1 MSGPVSIPLLD
12 SSTGTPVTA
21 TGGAQDWPGG
31 QGIFVVSCTTFNGA
45 TIKLQ
50 FLGPDGATWID
61 AGVATTLT
69 ASGAGG
75 FNLHPCKIRCAV
87 VSAVPSTGVWAQAN
101 RVPV

>member
-12 SSTGTPVTA
+12 SSTGAPQTA
-21 TGGAQDWPGG
+21 TGAAQDWPGG

-61 AGVATTLT
+61 AGAAATLT
-69 ASGAGG
+69 SSGAGV

-87 VSAVPSTGVWAQAN
+87 TTAVPSTGVWAQAN
-101 RVPV
+101 RVPA